1 MNEKGFTLWF
11 TGLHGSG
18 KTTLAKMAEKEIR
31 NRGFNVEILDGSLIR
46 NSLSK
51 GLGFGKEERDTHIR
65 RMGFVCHLLSRNGVV
80 AIASAISPHRAMRD
94 ENRKLI
100 GSFVEVHVKCPV
112 EICMKRDV
120 KGLYKKAHDGEI
132 KNFTGVSDPYEEP
145 LNPEVRVETDKESP
159 DHCLAKILRKLEEL
173 NYLPPKGEDSE
184 EPYPNEEVYSIED
197 EDKIKKR
204 LEDLGYI

>member
-11 TGLHGSG
+11 TGLYGSG

-31 NRGFNVEILDGSLIR
+31 NRGFKVEILDGGVIR

-51 GLGFGKEERDTHIR
+51 GLGFSKDDRDTHIR
-65 RMGFVCHLLSRNGVV
+65 RMGFVCHLLSRNGVI
-80 AIASAISPHRAMRD
+80 AIASAISPYRAIRD
-94 ENRKLI
+94 ENRRLI
-100 GSFVEVHVKCPV
+100 GSFVEVHVRCPV
-112 EICMKRDV
+112 ETCIERDV

-145 LNPEVRVETDKESP
+145 LNPEVKVETDKESP
-159 DHCLAKILRKLEEL
+159 DHSLAKILRKLEEL
-173 NYLPPKGEDSE
+173 NYLPLKGEETEYPS
-184 EPYPNEEVYSIED
+184 PNEEVYSIED